1 VTARHVIGQML
12 PDLMFGCLEAAMQ
25 GYGDQQFAC
34 HCPNVMTS
42 MISRFHKKKQATAG
56 LGRDL
61 SVMVRL
67 LRFPNR
73 VGNPTEQTCWP
84 VGVLSISEEKLP

>member
-1 VTARHVIGQML
+1 
-12 PDLMFGCLEAAMQ
+12 
-25 GYGDQQFAC
+25 
-34 HCPNVMTS
+34 MTT
-42 MISRFHKKKQATAG
+42 MISPIHKQKKATAAI
-56 LGRDL
+56 GRDL

>member
-1 VTARHVIGQML
+1 
-12 PDLMFGCLEAAMQ
+12 MQ

-34 HCPNVMTS
+34 HCPGVMTS

-73 VGNPTEQTCWP
+73 FGNPTDQTLL
-84 VGVLSISEEKLP
+84 VASGELSIS

>member
-1 VTARHVIGQML
+1 
-12 PDLMFGCLEAAMQ
+12 
-25 GYGDQQFAC
+25 
-34 HCPNVMTS
+34 MTS

-73 VGNPTEQTCWP
+73 FGNPTDQTLLA
-84 VGVLSISEEKLP
+84 GGELSISEEKLS

>member
-1 VTARHVIGQML
+1 
-12 PDLMFGCLEAAMQ
+12 
-25 GYGDQQFAC
+25 
-34 HCPNVMTS
+34 MTT
-42 MISRFHKKKQATAG
+42 MISPIHKQKKATAAI
-56 LGRDL
+56 GRDL
-61 SVMVRL
+61 SVMARL